1 MRENTANKKKERRTA
16 RPQRRVQYAS
26 VPIYPVEELD
36 PLRDAAAAFAAGLT
50 KARARSV
57 QEAVAK
63 VINGAQDAS
72 DDLDIREA

>member
-26 VPIYPVEELD
+26 VPVYLDKDMD
-36 PLRDAAAAFAAGLT
+36 PLKDVAKAFAAGLS
-50 KARARSV
+50 KARARSI

-63 VINGAQDAS
+63 VINGAQDAPN
-72 DDLDIREA
+72 DLDIREA